1 MLYPLLPLPLIILLS
16 LFPEIPLYV
25 QDTKETLAEI
35 LVTEELAVGE
45 NIVEDEEA
53 ISGPEVNIG
62 VLFQQR
68 QLFDCM
74 EVVDI

>member
-16 LFPEIPLYV
+16 LLPEIPLYV
-25 QDTKETLAEI
+25 QDNKEI

>member
-1 MLYPLLPLPLIILLS
+1 M
-16 LFPEIPLYV
+16 
-25 QDTKETLAEI
+25 
-35 LVTEELAVGE
+35 TEELAVGE